1 VLPRYRAPFFD
12 LLGEHCAGGLAV
24 FAGKPRPSE
33 GIATADQLEKA
44 ELTQARNQHLFW
56 GGAYVCIQRGLL
68 PWLARANPD
77 ALILEANPRYLSSR
91 RAIEWM
97 RARGRPVIGW
107 GLGAPPLQ
115 GPLAGLRQSR
125 RQRFLAGMDALIA
138 YSEAGADQYRAL
150 GIPAERV
157 FVAPNAVAEAPQGK
171 APKRP
176 PSFIGAPTLLF
187 VGRLQVRKGLDRL
200 LRACA
205 ALPAGSQPRLLVV
218 GDGPERASLEVM
230 AASVYP
236 QAKFLGS
243 RFGSELDAVYHEADL
258 FVLPGTGGLAIQQ
271 AMAQGLPIIAA
282 EGDGTQADLVSE
294 GNGWLVA
301 PGDVAALTAA
311 LAEALSDPARLRR
324 MGAKSFQL
332 VKERYNLG
340 SMLEVFLSVFKQ
352 VAD

>member
-1 VLPRYRAPFFD
+1 L
-12 LLGEHCAGGLAV
+12 
-24 FAGKPRPSE
+24 
-33 GIATADQLEKA
+33 
-44 ELTQARNQHLFW
+44 QA
-56 GGAYVCIQRGLL
+56 
-68 PWLARANPD
+68 
-77 ALILEANPRYLSSR
+77 
-91 RAIEWM
+91 
-97 RARGRPVIGW
+97 
-107 GLGAPPLQ
+107 
-115 GPLAGLRQSR
+115 
-125 RQRFLAGMDALIA
+125 
-138 YSEAGADQYRAL
+138 
-150 GIPAERV
+150 
-157 FVAPNAVAEAPQGK
+157 
-171 APKRP
+171 
-176 PSFIGAPTLLF
+176 
-187 VGRLQVRKGLDRL
+187 RKGLDRL

-218 GDGPERASLEVM
+218 GDGPERVSLEVL

-236 QAKFLGS
+236 QAEFLGS
-243 RFGSELDAVYHEADL
+243 RFWSGLDAVYHEADL

-340 SMLEVFLSVFKQ
+340 SLLEVFLSVFKQ